1 LQKNKI
7 PKPEH
12 SFLRTFASTLFCIWM
27 FLGRGNIVLDKL
39 QLFLKGMA
47 FSAPDAIMM
56 F

>member
-1 LQKNKI
+1 
-7 PKPEH
+7 
-12 SFLRTFASTLFCIWM
+12 LFCIWM
-27 FLGRGNIVLDKL
+27 FLGRGDFVLDKF